1 MLKSNPTT
9 VSESEGASEETLMPF
24 AEREYVSMRR
34 AMSILGVS
42 EATLSRLVADG
53 VVQWFNL
60 GKTTWKRVRYQSLI
74 EFCDQLRQ
82 QHKIESRRPPLGA
95 PYLRYRD
102 EDLLPFPLS
111 DTIPSAEACAA
122 LGYIKT
128 PSVVLLIEEGRF
140 DAYQLVQRA
149 PWRISR
155 SSLLVFINRSRTAHT
170 NKRGGAHKGPLVSPH
185 F

>member
-1 MLKSNPTT
+1 MLP
-9 VSESEGASEETLMPF
+9 SEEQEQSFLPF

-53 VVQWFNL
+53 AVEWFNF
-60 GKTTWKRVRYQSLI
+60 GKTTWKRVRYQSLV
-74 EFCDQLRQ
+74 EFCDRLRA
-82 QHKIESRRPPLGA
+82 QHRIESRRPPLVA

-111 DTIPSAEACAA
+111 DTIPSDQACAA
-122 LGYIKT
+122 LGYTKT
-128 PSVVLLIEEGRF
+128 PPIVLLIEEGRF
-140 DAYQLVQRA
+140 EAYQLVQRA

-155 SSLLVFINRSRTAHT
+155 SSLLAFINRSRTAHT
-170 NKRGGAHKGPLVSPH
+170 NKRGGMHKVPLISPH

>member
-1 MLKSNPTT
+1 
-9 VSESEGASEETLMPF
+9 MPL

-53 VVQWFNL
+53 AVQWFNL
-60 GKTTWKRVRYQSLI
+60 GKATWKRVRYQSLI

-111 DTIPSAEACAA
+111 DTIPSDQACAA

-140 DAYQLVQRA
+140 DAYQLGERS

-155 SSLLVFINRSRTAHT
+155 SSLLGFINRSRSAQT
-170 NKRGGAHKGPLVSPH
+170 NRRGGVHKKVPIISPH